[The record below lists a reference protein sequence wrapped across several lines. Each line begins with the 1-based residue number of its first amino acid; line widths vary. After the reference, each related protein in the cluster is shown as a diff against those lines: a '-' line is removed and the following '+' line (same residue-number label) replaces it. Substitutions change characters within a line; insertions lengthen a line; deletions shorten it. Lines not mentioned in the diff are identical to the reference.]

1 MGLLNVTLF
10 ILRLIRGDDKML
22 ADARDFMIIL
32 WVVLQGWGWFMP
44 DSYGMFQAQ
53 VEQAYLE
60 HADRL
65 GYWTEE

>member
-1 MGLLNVTLF
+1 MEKERERQMMKDV
-10 ILRLIRGDDKML
+10 
-22 ADARDFMIIL
+22 RDFAIIL
-32 WVVLQGWGWFMP
+32 WVGMQGLGWFMP

-60 HADRL
+60 YADTL

>member
-1 MGLLNVTLF
+1 MALMPTLAHVW
-10 ILRLIRGDDKML
+10 IERRNDKML
-22 ADARDFMIIL
+22 SNARDFAIIL
-32 WVVLQGWGWFMP
+32 WVGMQGFGWFHP
-44 DSYGMFQAQ
+44 SSYGIFQAQ

>member
-1 MGLLNVTLF
+1 MMRERSSTPYGLSN
-10 ILRLIRGDDKML
+10 
-22 ADARDFMIIL
+22 ARDFMIIL
-32 WVVLQGWGWFMP
+32 WVVMQGWGWFMP

-65 GYWTEE
+65 GYWSE

>member
-1 MGLLNVTLF
+1 MIRERSSTPYGLSN
-10 ILRLIRGDDKML
+10 
-22 ADARDFMIIL
+22 ARDFAIIL
-32 WVVLQGWGWFMP
+32 WVAMQGMGWFMP

-65 GYWTEE
+65 GYWAEE

>member
-1 MGLLNVTLF
+1 
-10 ILRLIRGDDKML
+10 ML
-22 ADARDFMIIL
+22 GNMRDFAIIL
-32 WVVLQGWGWFMP
+32 WVVMQGLGWFMP

-65 GYWTEE
+65 GYWEE

>member
-1 MGLLNVTLF
+1 MPTLAHVW
-10 ILRLIRGDDKML
+10 IERRNDKML
-22 ADARDFMIIL
+22 SNARDFAIIL
-32 WVVLQGWGWFMP
+32 WVGMQGFGWFHP
-44 DSYGMFQAQ
+44 SSYGIFQAQ